1 MEKTK
6 LTIDIKEE
14 QKKAQEIVRISF
26 ADEEYDMNY
35 IVEAFASEIK
45 KLRII

>member
-14 QKKAQEIVRISF
+14 QKKAQEAVKQELL
-26 ADEEYDMNY
+26 DL
-35 IVEAFASEIK
+35 VV
-45 KLRII
+45 